1 MNLKIL
7 EDYSESLK
15 CLMMALINYI
25 SKGFPRPVS
34 LYQRLQCIQDGQ
46 VKLIFPSSFIY
57 TKYPLSNGFFGIIF
71 GVVTHK
77 NNPVSHTTFLT
88 KFFYSILLSLF
99 LPFLYLLAEIT

>member
-15 CLMMALINYI
+15 CLMMAQINYI
-25 SKGFPRPVS
+25 SKGFPQPVS
-34 LYQRLQCIQDGQ
+34 LYIKYYSVYIKDGQ

-57 TKYPLSNGFFGIIF
+57 TKYSLSNGFFGIIF

-77 NNPVSHTTFLT
+77 NNPVSHTTFLP

-99 LPFLYLLAEIT
+99 LPFLYL